1 MNFFQAIIAASSN
14 TSAAILL
21 FGLRAV
27 GIFIPSAFT
36 GTTIT
41 FTVSSDGVTYVALYD
56 STGTQ
61 VSVTVSTSRY
71 IYFDPVIF
79 AGIAYLKIVSGSTEG
94 TERTLIVAALN
105 LN

>member
-1 MNFFQAIIAASSN
+1 MNFFAAVIAAAGT

-21 FGLRAV
+21 YGLRAV

-41 FTVSSDGVTYVALYD
+41 FTVSSDGVTYVPLYD
-56 STGTQ
+56 SAGTQ
-61 VSVTVSTSRY
+61 VSITVSTSRY

-79 AGIAYLKIVSGSTEG
+79 AGIAYLKVVSGSTEG
-94 TERTLIVAALN
+94 TARTLTIAALN